1 MRIDCFFEIHES
13 ALGNA
18 DTTICKVQ
26 NSIILILKVR
36 KLGWIECLDKDVF
49 ITLTLTWFSSST

>member
-13 ALGNA
+13 ALDNG

-36 KLGWIECLDKDVF
+36 KLG
-49 ITLTLTWFSSST
+49 

>member
-13 ALGNA
+13 ALDNA

-26 NSIILILKVR
+26 NSIILTLKVR

-49 ITLTLTWFSSST
+49 ITLTLTWFSSWT